1 MQLDMTHGNISKH
14 LIRFSVPMVLGNL
27 IQLSYNALD
36 SIIVSRF
43 VGKHALAA
51 VGTANPIMT
60 IIILGISGICIGASV
75 LMSEFYGAKDYAK
88 LRQQLSTT
96 LLFGML
102 FSVFILF
109 GGLLLAPVILQL
121 LQVPA
126 NILGE
131 ATLYFRI
138 ILFGFPFTFLYNA
151 LAAALR
157 SLGNS
162 KTPLYFL
169 TFSSLLNTALD
180 VVFVAIF
187 GWGIAGAAWSTV
199 IAEVLAGI
207 LCLIYIY
214 RHIEPLQIKRDEWRF
229 NKALL
234 KTTLNYGSVTAL
246 QQAAQPIGKLLIQGK
261 MNTLGVDVIAVFN
274 AVNRIDDFAF
284 TPQQSISNGI
294 TVFMAQNRGAKQK
307 ERMQQGFFTGL
318 RLETIYWLFI
328 CGLILL
334 FQRPIMEVFVSAEN
348 QNLVEMGMD
357 YLSLMA
363 FFYLWPAYT
372 NGLQGYFRGIKK
384 MQTTLVGTVI
394 QISFRVLFVYLL
406 VPRLGLTG
414 VAFASMLGWTVML
427 LYQFYSYRISQK
439 QINQIMTR

>member
-1 MQLDMTHGNISKH
+1 MTHGNISKH

-102 FSVFILF
+102 FSVFILL

-126 NILGE
+126 NILGD

-169 TFSSLLNTALD
+169 TFASLLNTALD

-348 QNLVEMGMD
+348 KRLVEMGMD

>member
-1 MQLDMTHGNISKH
+1 MTHGNISKH

-169 TFSSLLNTALD
+169 TFASLLNTALD

-334 FQRPIMEVFVSAEN
+334 FQRLIMEVFVSAEN
-348 QNLVEMGMD
+348 QSLVEMGMD

>member
-1 MQLDMTHGNISKH
+1 MTHGNISKH

-102 FSVFILF
+102 FSVFILL

-126 NILGE
+126 NILGD

-169 TFSSLLNTALD
+169 TFASLLNTALD

-229 NKALL
+229 NKTLL

-348 QNLVEMGMD
+348 KRLVEMGMD

>member
-1 MQLDMTHGNISKH
+1 MTHGNISKH

-169 TFSSLLNTALD
+169 TFASLLNTALD

-348 QNLVEMGMD
+348 QSLVEMGMD

>member
-1 MQLDMTHGNISKH
+1 MTHGNISKH

-51 VGTANPIMT
+51 VGTVNPIMT

-169 TFSSLLNTALD
+169 TFASLLNTALD

-348 QNLVEMGMD
+348 QSLVEMGMD